1 MFLKRFS
8 FSSYWGFALVWE
20 SSGILVVVLKA
31 KSESNFFTE
40 RNQERVIIIFY
51 LITNKEPIAFQII
64 CKCYQFILLFLLTSL
79 VLYLKITE
87 AIGSK
92 QWKKFFLNQ
101 SLSLSLSHSHI
112 HIQHW
117 VKLNCIH
124 IYCFQRNPLKIGN
137 SFKCDKLAYSH
148 NWYFPAS

>member
-1 MFLKRFS
+1 MSRTFL
-8 FSSYWGFALVWE
+8 
-20 SSGILVVVLKA
+20 LK
-31 KSESNFFTE
+31 
-40 RNQERVIIIFY
+40 RNQERVVIIFY

-101 SLSLSLSHSHI
+101 SLSHFHSHTVTYTYNI
-112 HIQHW
+112 E
-117 VKLNCIH
+117 LNCIH
-124 IYCFQRNPLKIGN
+124 IYCFQRNPSLKIGN
-137 SFKCDKLAYSH
+137 SFKCD
-148 NWYFPAS
+148 

>member
-8 FSSYWGFALVWE
+8 FSSYWGYALVWE

-40 RNQERVIIIFY
+40 KKSRKSGNNI
-51 LITNKEPIAFQII
+51 LITSKEPIAFQII

-124 IYCFQRNPLKIGN
+124 IYCFQRNPSLKIGN
-137 SFKCDKLAYSH
+137 SFKCDKLA
-148 NWYFPAS
+148 